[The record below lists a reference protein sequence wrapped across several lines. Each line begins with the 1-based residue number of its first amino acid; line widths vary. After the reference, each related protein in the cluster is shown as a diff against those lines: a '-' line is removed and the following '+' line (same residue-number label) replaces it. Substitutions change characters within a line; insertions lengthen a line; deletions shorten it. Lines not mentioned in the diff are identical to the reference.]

1 MRKATKIWLVIAAI
15 LVIAG
20 LIAFTSAMMTYSWDF
35 TKLTTE
41 KYETNTYE
49 IKEAV
54 SSISMNTDTADILF
68 VSTDDKTRKV
78 VCYEQDNVRHTVDV
92 QDGTLLINVVD
103 NREWHEYIG
112 INFKTPKITVYL
124 PQGEYGSLSVNSS
137 TGDIEISKEFKFQ
150 SIDISESTGD
160 VMNYACVSD
169 TIKIHASTGSIR
181 IENVSAG
188 ALDLSVTTG
197 GITVS
202 GVKCTGDVKIN
213 VSTGKAKLTD
223 VQCKNLTSSGDT
235 GDISLTHVIAAE
247 KFSIKRSTG
256 DVRFD
261 GSDAAEI
268 FVETDTGDVTGT
280 LLSGKLFIT
289 NTDTGD
295 IDVPKTA
302 TGGKCEISTDTGDIT
317 ITVA

>member
-1 MRKATKIWLVIAAI
+1 MRKSTKIWLVIAAI

-20 LIAFTSAMMTYSWDF
+20 LIVFASAMMTHNWDF
-35 TKLTTE
+35 TKLNTGV
-41 KYETNTYE
+41 YETNTHE
-49 IKEAV
+49 IKESV
-54 SSISMNTDTADILF
+54 SNISINTDTADILF
-68 VSTDDKTRKV
+68 VSTDDKTCKV
-78 VCYEQDNVRHTVDV
+78 VCYEKNNIKHSVSV

-103 NREWHEYIG
+103 DREWHEYIG
-112 INFKTPKITVYL
+112 INFNTPKITVYL
-124 PQGEYGSLSVNSS
+124 PQGEYSSLSVSSS

-169 TIKIHASTGSIR
+169 TVKIHARTGNIR
-181 IENVSAG
+181 VENVSAG

-202 GVKCTGDVKIN
+202 DVKCTGDVKIN
-213 VSTGKAKLTD
+213 VSTGKVKLTD
-223 VQCKNLTSSGDT
+223 VQCKNLTSSGNT

-247 KFSIKRSTG
+247 NLSIKRSTG

-280 LLSGKLFIT
+280 LLSEKVFIT

-295 IDVPKTA
+295 IDVPKTV